1 MGKVR
6 TRFAPSPTGFLHI
19 GSLRI
24 AIFCYLLAK
33 SQGGDLILR
42 IEDTDQKRR
51 VKGAVENLLKILDWV
66 GIKFDEGPKIGGEYG
81 PYVQTERLKIYQ
93 GQIKK
98 LISKGEAYY
107 CFCSEERL
115 KNLREKQIKEK
126 KAPKYDNYC
135 RNLSIADVNKKI
147 KSKEKFVIRQKMP
160 LDGITK
166 VYDKLR
172 GKIEFKNKDL
182 EDQVLIK
189 SNGVPTYQFAS
200 VVDDHLMEIS
210 HIVRGEEWIP
220 SFPKNILLYNAFG
233 WQLPKFIHIP
243 LTLSKDGGKLS
254 KRRGD
259 VAVEDYKKKGYLPEA
274 LVNFSALLGWHPKNN
289 REIFT
294 LEELKNEFS
303 FAGMG
308 VSSAIFDLEKLR
320 WINSEHIR
328 RKTLTEF
335 HKLAAP
341 YYKGISEKLDL
352 MEISKILHK
361 RVDVLGAIP
370 GMIGFFEKLPDYN
383 LELFENEKMKTD
395 KKIANEVLQKSIS
408 VFENIKEWNEE
419 DIKEKLFNFI
429 EKKKLKKGQALW
441 PIRIALSG
449 QRFTPG
455 GAIEIANI
463 LGKEEVLKRI
473 KAGVE
478 KLE

>member
-1 MGKVR
+1 MKKIR

-19 GSLRI
+19 GSLRTVV
-24 AIFCYLLAK
+24 FCYLLAK
-33 SQGGDLILR
+33 SQGGELILR
-42 IEDTDQKRR
+42 IEDTDQKRQ
-51 VKGAVENLLKILDWV
+51 VKGAVESLLKILDWI
-66 GIKFDEGPKIGGEYG
+66 GIKFDEGPNIGGEFG
-81 PYVQTERLKIYQ
+81 PYVQMERLEIYQ
-93 GQIKK
+93 EQIKK
-98 LISKGEAYY
+98 LIDKGEAYY
-107 CFCSEERL
+107 CFCSEKRL
-115 KNLREKQIKEK
+115 KDLRQKQIEEK

-135 RNLSIADVNKKI
+135 RNLSVAEVNRKI
-147 KSKEKFVIRQKMP
+147 KNGEKFVIRQKMP
-160 LDGITK
+160 LAGITK

-172 GKIEFKNKDL
+172 GKIEFNNKDL

-210 HIVRGEEWIP
+210 HIIRGEEWIP

-233 WQLPKFIHIP
+233 WQSPKFIHIP

-254 KRRGD
+254 KRHGD

-294 LEELKNEFS
+294 LEELKKEFS

-328 RKTLTEF
+328 RKTLAEF
-335 HKLAAP
+335 HKLATP
-341 YYKGISEKLDL
+341 YYQGISPELDL

-361 RVDVLGAIP
+361 RVEVLGDIP
-370 GMIGFFEKLPDYN
+370 DTINFLEKLEDYKT
-383 LELFENEKMKTD
+383 ELFENKKMKTD
-395 KKIANEVLQKSIS
+395 KKIASEVLRKSIP
-408 VFENIKEWNEE
+408 VFKNIKKWNEKNIKEE
-419 DIKEKLFNFI
+419 LFNFI
-429 EKKKLKKGQALW
+429 EKENLKKGQGLW

-449 QRFTPG
+449 QQFTPG

-463 LGKEEVLKRI
+463 LGREEVLKRI
-473 KAGVE
+473 KLGV
-478 KLE
+478 KKN